1 MVAGKPKMLEGS
13 AIRTQLICRH
23 RLRREALP
31 AEQLAHELDG
41 CAFVPSA
48 LNKDFENLA
57 FMIDRAPQV
66 HMLAGDPDDHLVE
79 MPAIAWPRTAPP
91 QPACNNRPEFQHP
104 AAHAL
109 VGDVE
114 PAFGKQFFDIAVAK
128 REAQLEPHRMLDDNR
143 RKAVA
148 AV

>member
-1 MVAGKPKMLEGS
+1 MLEGS
-13 AIRTQLICRH
+13 AVRAQLVSRH
-23 RLRREALP
+23 RLRREALL

-48 LNKDFENLA
+48 LNQDFENLA
-57 FMIDRAPQV
+57 LMIDCAPQV

-79 MPAIAWPRTAPP
+79 VPAIARPRTAAA
-91 QPACNNRPEFQHP
+91 QPACDNRPEFQHP
-104 AAHAL
+104 AAHGL
-109 VGDVE
+109 VRGIE
-114 PAFGKQFFDIAVAK
+114 PALGEKLLHIAVAQG
-128 REAQLEPHRMLDDNR
+128 ETQVEPHSMLDDNR